1 MAKEVLVTEEEF
13 KTGSDIQSMEADV
26 MNNLDSIIL
35 KIEAEEIL
43 DDEF

>member
-1 MAKEVLVTEEEF
+1 MAEEILVTEKEF

-26 MNNLDSIIL
+26 MNKLDSIIL
-35 KIEAEEIL
+35 KIESEELL

>member
-1 MAKEVLVTEEEF
+1 MTKEVLVTEKEF

-26 MNNLDSIIL
+26 MNKLDSIIL
-35 KIEAEEIL
+35 KIESEELL